1 MPVLI
6 DDQNVPLTG
15 QNLRELLASAQE
27 HLAGSGRVVVEVK
40 LDGQPI
46 TGDDLDSESPTPA
59 QAEVRVYTAE
69 PGELAVGVLEQVR
82 EQLHAASKMQEEA
95 ADLLQQ
101 DEAGKALELVRKS
114 VDGWLQSQQAVAQTA
129 ELLQV
134 DLSKVEVD
142 GEDDTVVQR
151 MHQLIQ
157 RLVELKDLI
166 QANDFVSLADA
177 LAYEWPQITEN
188 WDAAIGAIIKEIE
201 KG

>member
-6 DDQNVPLTG
+6 DDQTVPLTG
-15 QNLRELLASAQE
+15 SNLRELLASARQ
-27 HLAGSGRVVVEVK
+27 HLADTGRVVVEVK
-40 LDGQPI
+40 LDGESI
-46 TGDDLDSESPTPA
+46 TGADLESESPTPE
-59 QAEVRVYTAE
+59 QSEVRVYTAK

-101 DEAGKALELVRKS
+101 DEQSKALELIRTS
-114 VDGWLQSQQAVAQTA
+114 IDGWLQSQQAVAQTA
-129 ELLQV
+129 ELLHV

-142 GEDDTVVQR
+142 GEDDTVVMR
-151 MHQLIQ
+151 MQELIQ

-188 WDAAIGAIIKEIE
+188 WDRAIGAIIKEIE
-201 KG
+201 KR